1 MGNYEYDKGNYPYS
15 VSSLGGGAAKIIYT
29 PELKFVCPAVLPT
42 EVAQRVV
49 LRLNAKFHAKQD
61 MSVVLA
67 DINYLIETE
76 ARMAYDDAI
85 IDGTQLSQ
93 VLALLKD

>member
-1 MGNYEYDKGNYPYS
+1 MGNYEFDKGNYPYS

-42 EVAQRVV
+42 VVAQHVV
-49 LRLNAKFHAKQD
+49 LRLNSMLQAKQD
-61 MSVVLA
+61 MSVVLEN
-67 DINYLIETE
+67 INDLIELE
-76 ARMAYDDAI
+76 ARKAI
-85 IDGTQLSQ
+85 ENTLIDGTQLSQ